1 MGTLQQQSILQGQ
14 HTGRNQKKDLVHELF
29 SHAAKSHPNQ
39 IAIYYEGKTFL
50 DIKYNK
56 KIHQRSGLKYD
67 YNRSLTN
74 QLY

>member
-39 IAIYYEGKTFL
+39 IAIYYEGKKTFL

-56 KIHQRSGLKYD
+56 KYIKKVV
-67 YNRSLTN
+67 
-74 QLY
+74 